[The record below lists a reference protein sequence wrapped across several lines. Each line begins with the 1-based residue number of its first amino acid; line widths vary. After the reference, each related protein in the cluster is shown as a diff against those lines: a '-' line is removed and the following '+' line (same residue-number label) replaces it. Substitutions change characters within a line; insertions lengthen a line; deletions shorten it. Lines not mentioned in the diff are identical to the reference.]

1 MTDEIFIGKD
11 AQDAYDQIHKKY
23 GQNFKLVNAK
33 QVRYKNG
40 EMRFEITVSVE
51 EKIEGRYFSHDTH
64 EIFIDRKSNQDTQD
78 TYEVIIEESS
88 HQDTQEVQ
96 DGNFMTIFNSENED
110 GIPSSQSEFVQNDQ
124 DDENRLLKEEIS
136 KLKQEMELFKKEI
149 IPTGEKNS
157 SVVDKVIELFI
168 KNGISKAWLQETIEL
183 ITDEE
188 IKKDFGTL
196 KEYIIEEIDS
206 HIICKEE
213 SIEIPK
219 IILFA
224 GPTGVGKTTTLAK
237 IAARFGYM
245 FTKSYSV
252 AMINL
257 DHYRVGAGTQM
268 EKYAE
273 MMGLSYRNVYNTQEF
288 AEEIE
293 SLKGIDVILVDT
305 AGISPFDLQR
315 LSQTVSFITQDKE
328 IKIATT
334 LVLPATF
341 KLQDLQNMYNHFS
354 FLDLESLVLTKF
366 DETYHVGALVD
377 FLITCPTPVSYIA
390 SGQEV
395 PDDLDVATSEYI
407 IEKFKESL

>member
-1 MTDEIFIGKD
+1 MTDEIFIGKN
-11 AQDAYDQIHKKY
+11 AQDAYDQIHKKH

-51 EKIEGRYFSHDTH
+51 EKIEERYFSQDIH
-64 EIFIDRKSNQDTQD
+64 EILIKNSSDQDTQD
-78 TYEVIIEESS
+78 THEVFTEESS
-88 HQDTQEVQ
+88 DQKAQD
-96 DGNFMTIFNSENED
+96 DFMTIFNNEN
-110 GIPSSQSEFVQNDQ
+110 NQ

-136 KLKQEMELFKKEI
+136 KLKQEMEFFKKEI
-149 IPTGEKNS
+149 IPIGEKNS
-157 SVVDKVIELFI
+157 SVVDEVIELFM
-168 KNGISKAWLQETIEL
+168 KNGISREWLQETIEL
-183 ITDEE
+183 IADEK
-188 IKKDFGTL
+188 IKKDFGSL
-196 KEYIIEEIDS
+196 KDYILEEIDS

-213 SIEIPK
+213 SIEVPK

-288 AEEIE
+288 AQEIE

-328 IKIATT
+328 TKIATT

-354 FLDLESLVLTKF
+354 FLDLEGLVLTKF
-366 DETYHVGALVD
+366 DETYHIGALVE

>member
-1 MTDEIFIGKD
+1 MIDEIFIGEN
-11 AQDAYDQIHKKY
+11 AQDAYDKIYKKY
-23 GQNFKLVNAK
+23 GHNFKLKNAK
-33 QVRYKNG
+33 QVKFKNG
-40 EMRFEITVSVE
+40 EMRFEITITVKNKVNKE
-51 EKIEGRYFSHDTH
+51 RFFSHDIH
-64 EIFIDRKSNQDTQD
+64 EISTEELDTNED
-78 TYEVIIEESS
+78 S
-88 HQDTQEVQ
+88 
-96 DGNFMTIFNSENED
+96 MTIFNDKNLKENILELPTDPHED
-110 GIPSSQSEFVQNDQ
+110 DQ
-124 DDENRLLKEEIS
+124 IDENRLLKEEIS
-136 KLKQEMELFKKEI
+136 KLKQEMEFFKNEVIEKEQ
-149 IPTGEKNS
+149 NS
-157 SVVDKVIELFI
+157 SITNSVIDFFN
-168 KNGISKAWLQETIEL
+168 KNGISKEWLQEMIGLATNAK
-183 ITDEE
+183 
-188 IKKDFGTL
+188 IKEDAQAL
-196 KEYIIEEIDS
+196 KEYILEEIDS

-213 SIEIPK
+213 IITSPK

-293 SLKGIDVILVDT
+293 SLKGIDIILIDT

-328 IKIATT
+328 TKIATT

-341 KLQDLQNMYNHFS
+341 KLEDLQNMYDHFS

-366 DETYHVGALVD
+366 DETYHIGALVD
-377 FLITCPTPVSYIA
+377 FLISCPTPVSYIA

-407 IEKFKESL
+407 MEKFKESL

>member
-1 MTDEIFIGKD
+1 MIDEIFIGKD
-11 AQDAYDQIHKKY
+11 AQDAYDQIYKKY

-40 EMRFEITVSVE
+40 ETRFEITVSVE
-51 EKIEGRYFSHDTH
+51 EKKGGRYFSHDTH
-64 EIFIDRKSNQDTQD
+64 EIFIDEKSNEETQD
-78 TYEVIIEESS
+78 VHEIIIEESS
-88 HQDTQEVQ
+88 YQDTKEAQ
-96 DGNFMTIFNSENED
+96 DDFMTIFNNENED
-110 GIPSSQSEFVQNDQ
+110 DIPSSQSEFIQNNQ
-124 DDENRLLKEEIS
+124 EDENRLLKEEIT

-149 IPTGEKNS
+149 IPAGEKS
-157 SVVDKVIELFI
+157 SSIVDEVVDLFV
-168 KNGISKAWLQETIEL
+168 KNSISKEWLQETIEL
-183 ITDEE
+183 IADEE
-188 IKKDFGTL
+188 IKKDFGNL
-196 KEYIIEEIDS
+196 KEYILEEIDS

-328 IKIATT
+328 TRIATT

-341 KLQDLQNMYNHFS
+341 KLQDLQNMYNHFC

-366 DETYHVGALVD
+366 DETHHVGALVD
-377 FLITCPTPVSYIA
+377 FLITCPTPVGYIA